1 MKFRLFR
8 SLLIGVTLMSST
20 CLLSLPVKGQSK
32 PKSNADVILELSLDK
47 LNNCQLLDSIQQSV
61 HLSGNLADHFNYDVT
76 RLLLLKKVRIQE
88 SVRRAPTLKINVIT
102 HNREQKIDKNHFF
115 RQINGDLIVT
125 LIDTTGIIEGVRKY
139 NISENDTLNYKFSGD
154 ITGDW
159 EPAQFVNPHTKKIHI
174 WNRVVQPGL
183 LISAIGV
190 TVYLLF
196 NVRSK

>member
-8 SLLIGVTLMSST
+8 SLLIGVALMSSA
-20 CLLSLPVKGQSK
+20 CLISLPVKGQSK
-32 PKSNADVILELSLDK
+32 PKSNADIILKLSLSK
-47 LNNCQLLDSIQQSV
+47 LNNCQLLDSLQQSV
-61 HLSGNLADHFNYDVT
+61 HLTGNLADHFSYDVT
-76 RLLLLKKVRIQE
+76 RFLLSKKVKIQE
-88 SVRRAPTLKINVIT
+88 SEHLAPTLKINVET
-102 HNREQKIDKNHFF
+102 HNKEQKIDKNLLF
-115 RQINGDLIVT
+115 RQINGDLTVT

-139 NISENDTLNYKFSGD
+139 NISESDTLNSKLSGD

-159 EPAQFVNPHTKKIHI
+159 EPAQFDNSHTKKIHI